1 MSDRIYIKMSVA
13 NVSHSASR
21 TAHCSRISP
30 ILSPCSMACFL
41 GKSKGACSPATVA
54 IVKCATDCGNSYNCL
69 TFNIIRSHIILDTR
83 FSVTSLK
90 TSVCFP
96 TFSGNRELC
105 IVHASTSQEAPTSH
119 YIVIQLFEWCTKTKN
134 IIHVSMCWGSHPL
147 AIHFLQVVVATG
159 TLKDS
164 CHCAVFLSQ
173 TR

>member
-41 GKSKGACSPATVA
+41 GKSKRGMLSSHSSYC
-54 IVKCATDCGNSYNCL
+54 KMCATDCGNSYNCL

-83 FSVTSLK
+83 FSVTSLN

-96 TFSGNRELC
+96 TFFGNRELH
-105 IVHASTSQEAPTSH
+105 V
-119 YIVIQLFEWCTKTKN
+119 YCTCFN
-134 IIHVSMCWGSHPL
+134 QPRSP
-147 AIHFLQVVVATG
+147 HF
-159 TLKDS
+159 TLY
-164 CHCAVFLSQ
+164 CYTAV
-173 TR
+173 